1 MIHDQAYYLVNLFPR
16 NFENPGNKPALRSVF
31 LSDDYWL
38 DVYSLIAKMSSKL
51 KSMIISYSGFLC
63 SVNAS
68 LKRVHLFAMAIT
80 AFLISTTY
88 LEVTII
94 LYVKLVFSDKHFLPS
109 TTRYV
114 SLFSFSSLIRY
125 SWFVW
130 IVSEIINGA
139 WSYVVLA
146 VVA

>member
-1 MIHDQAYYLVNLFPR
+1 MIHHQAYCLVNLFPR
-16 NFENPGNKPALRSVF
+16 NFENPGNKPAVRSVF

-38 DVYSLIAKMSSKL
+38 DVYSLIAKTSSKL
-51 KSMIISYSGFLC
+51 KSMIISYSGFSC

-94 LYVKLVFSDKHFLPS
+94 LYVKLVSSIQAFLAIDYLM
-109 TTRYV
+109 RV
-114 SLFSFSSLIRY
+114 IIFFFFIDQIFRV
-125 SWFVW
+125 VW
-130 IVSEIINGA
+130 IV
-139 WSYVVLA
+139 
-146 VVA
+146 